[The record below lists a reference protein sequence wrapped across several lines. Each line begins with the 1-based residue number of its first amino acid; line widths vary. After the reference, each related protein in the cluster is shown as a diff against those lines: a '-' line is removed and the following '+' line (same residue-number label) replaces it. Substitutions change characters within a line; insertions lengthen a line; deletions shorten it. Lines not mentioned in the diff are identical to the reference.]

1 MTTPIYATAYTPV
14 VSAVATSNHPNCIL
28 EGCVN
33 NEGEALST
41 MEPMLEMVAPIP
53 FVVCQQMCES
63 CIS

>member
-53 FVVCQQMCES
+53 FVVC
-63 CIS
+63 